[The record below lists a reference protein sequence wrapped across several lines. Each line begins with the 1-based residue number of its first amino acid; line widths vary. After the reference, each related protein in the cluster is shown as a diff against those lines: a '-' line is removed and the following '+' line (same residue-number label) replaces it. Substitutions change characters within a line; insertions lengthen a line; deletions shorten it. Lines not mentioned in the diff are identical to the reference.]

1 MKMKNLMKN
10 MAMALPVAMLGLGAP
25 AQADERMPVIT
36 DALTKAECSACHM
49 AYQPGFLPARSWKT
63 IMATLD
69 SHFGED
75 ASLGEADRAAIEAYL
90 VANAADAGGRSTKM
104 LRGVGPN
111 DYILRISEM
120 PWWVREHRGEVS
132 QRAWDRAGSKA
143 NCTACHRG
151 ADQGWYDDD

>member
-1 MKMKNLMKN
+1 MKNDMQELL
-10 MAMALPVAMLGLGAP
+10 MALPLMMLGLAAP
-25 AQADERMPVIT
+25 LHADERMPVVT
-36 DALTKAECSACHM
+36 DELTKAECSACHM

-63 IMATLD
+63 IMSTLD

-75 ASLGEADRAAIEAYL
+75 ASLSEADRSAIEAYL
-90 VANAADAGGRSTKM
+90 VANAADAGGRNSWM
-104 LRGVGPN
+104 LRGVGEN

-132 QRAWDRAGSKA
+132 QRAWARAGSKA